1 MTDALD
7 SDASSSSE
15 PALAGL
21 RVLELGQLLAGPFA
35 GFLLAGFGADVLKV
49 EPPDGGDPL
58 RRWRRLEDGTSL
70 WWRSLARNKRCVTAD
85 LREPDG
91 RALVKRLIARG
102 IDVVIENF
110 RPGRLEAWGLG
121 PADLWAID
129 PRIVIV
135 RISGYGQTGPYAM
148 KPGFANVA
156 EAFGGLRYTTGEPER
171 PPVRTGVSLGDSL
184 AGLHAAFGAMV
195 ALRERDRSGR
205 GQVVDT
211 ALYESV
217 FSMMESLL
225 PEYDRHGFVRERSG
239 SSLPGIVPSNTYPCK
254 GGWVVLGAN
263 KDGPFQRLMIAIGRR
278 DLADDP
284 RLAHDDG
291 RSEHMA
297 EIDDAIR
304 SWAAARSQAEALAV
318 LERAEV
324 PSGPILSIAEIAKDP
339 HYTARGMFEQV
350 TLPDGSPLSVPR
362 IAPLLSR
369 TPATAETAGPEL
381 GAHNDEVWRRAGL
394 SEDELADLRSRGIV

>member
-1 MTDALD
+1 MTDAHEPLD
-7 SDASSSSE
+7 P

-21 RVLELGQLLAGPFA
+21 KVLELGQLLAGPFA
-35 GFLLAGFGADVLKV
+35 GFLLAGFGADVIKV

-58 RRWRRLEDGTSL
+58 RRWRRLEAGTSL
-70 WWRSLARNKRCVTAD
+70 WWRSLARNKRCITAD

-91 RALVKRLIARG
+91 RALVKRLVARG
-102 IDVVIENF
+102 VDVVIENF
-110 RPGRLEAWGLG
+110 RPGRMESWGLG
-121 PADLWAID
+121 PTDLWAID

-135 RISGYGQTGPYAM
+135 RISGYGQSGPYRD

-171 PPVRTGVSLGDSL
+171 PPVRTGISLGDSL

-217 FSMMESLL
+217 FSVMESLL
-225 PEYDRHGFVRERSG
+225 PEYDRQGFVRERSG
-239 SSLPGIVPSNTYPCK
+239 ASLPGIVPSNTYRCRD
-254 GGWVVLGAN
+254 GWVVLGAN
-263 KDGPFQRLMIAIGRR
+263 SDGPFRRLMLAIDRA

-291 RSEHMA
+291 RSRHMA
-297 EIDDAIR
+297 EIDDAIGA
-304 SWAAARSQAEALAV
+304 WAGARAQTEALAV
-318 LERAEV
+318 LAAAEV
-324 PSGPILSIAEIAKDP
+324 PSGPILSIAEIAADP
-339 HYTARGMFEQV
+339 HYAARGMFERV
-350 TLPDGSPLSVPR
+350 TLPDGSPLAVPR
-362 IAPLLSR
+362 TVPLLSR
-369 TPATAETAGPEL
+369 TPATANSAGPEL
-381 GAHNDEVWRRAGL
+381 GAHNDEVWREVGL
-394 SEDELADLRSRGIV
+394 TADELARLRSRGIV

>member
-7 SDASSSSE
+7 SDT
-15 PALAGL
+15 PALAGV

-35 GFLLAGFGADVLKV
+35 GFLLAGFGAEVVKV

-58 RRWRRLEDGTSL
+58 RRWRRLEGGTSL
-70 WWRSLARNKRCVTAD
+70 WWRSLARDKRCVTAD
-85 LREPDG
+85 LRAPEG
-91 RALVKRLIARG
+91 RALVRKLVERG
-102 IDVVIENF
+102 VDVVIENF
-110 RPGRLEAWGLG
+110 RPGRMESWGLG
-121 PADLWAID
+121 PTDLWAID
-129 PRIVIV
+129 PRIVVV
-135 RISGYGQTGPYAM
+135 RISGYGQSGPYRD

-184 AGLHAAFGAMV
+184 AGLHAAFGALV

-211 ALYESV
+211 ALFESV
-217 FSMMESLL
+217 FSMMESLV

-239 SSLPGIVPSNTYPCK
+239 AALPGIVPSNTYRCSD
-254 GGWVVLGAN
+254 GWVVLGAN
-263 KDGPFQRLMIAIGRR
+263 ADGPFHRLMLAIDRR

-284 RLAHDDG
+284 RLVHDHG
-291 RSEHMA
+291 RSDHMA
-297 EIDDAIR
+297 EIDGAIAA
-304 SWAAARSQAEALAV
+304 WAAARSQAEALAV

-339 HYTARGMFEQV
+339 HYAARGMFERV
-350 TLPDGSPLSVPR
+350 AMPDGSTLAVPR
-362 IAPLLSR
+362 VSPLLSR
-369 TPATAETAGPEL
+369 TPAVARTAGPDL
-381 GAHNDEVWRRAGL
+381 GSHNDEVWRSVGVSDA
-394 SEDELADLRSRGIV
+394 ELADLRSRGIV

>member
-1 MTDALD
+1 MTNARETDD
-7 SDASSSSE
+7 P

-35 GFLLAGFGADVLKV
+35 GYLLAGFGADVIKV

-91 RALVKRLIARG
+91 RALVKRLVERG

-110 RPGRLEAWGLG
+110 RPGRMESWGLG
-121 PADLWAID
+121 PTDLWAID
-129 PRIVIV
+129 PRIVVV
-135 RISGYGQTGPYAM
+135 RISGYGQSGPLRD

-217 FSMMESLL
+217 FSVMESLL

-239 SSLPGIVPSNTYPCK
+239 SALPGIVPSNTYRCAD
-254 GGWVVLGAN
+254 GWVVLGAN
-263 KDGPFQRLMIAIGRR
+263 SDGPFHRLMLAIERR

-284 RLAHDDG
+284 RLVHDDG
-291 RSEHMA
+291 RSRHMT
-297 EIDDAIR
+297 EIDDAIAQ
-304 SWAAARSQAEALAV
+304 WAMSRSQAEALAV
-318 LERAEV
+318 LAQAEV
-324 PSGPILSIAEIAKDP
+324 PSGPILSIAEIAADP
-339 HYTARGMFEQV
+339 HYAARGMFERV
-350 TLPDGSPLSVPR
+350 LLPDGSPLAVPR
-362 IAPLLSR
+362 TTPLLSR
-369 TPATAETAGPEL
+369 TPATANSAGPEL
-381 GAHNDEVWRRAGL
+381 GAHNDEVWRELGL
-394 SEDELADLRSRGIV
+394 TAQEVETLRLRGIV